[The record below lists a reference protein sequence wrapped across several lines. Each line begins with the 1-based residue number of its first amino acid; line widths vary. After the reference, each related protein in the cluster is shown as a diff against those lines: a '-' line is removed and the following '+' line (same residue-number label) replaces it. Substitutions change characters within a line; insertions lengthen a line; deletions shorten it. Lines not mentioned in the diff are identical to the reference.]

1 MTDDV
6 VIIGASVGGVRTAE
20 ALRRRG
26 FGGRITL
33 IGAEP
38 RLPYD
43 RPPLSKAFLTGQAAG
58 DDLALL
64 AGERLDRLQLELR
77 LGERAETVDLPARR
91 VRLASGEPVPFG
103 TAVIATGSLPR
114 RLPAADGWPG
124 VHVLRT
130 LDDAVAIRAALA
142 AGARVA
148 VVGGGFIG
156 AEVAWSARVL
166 GLDVAVVDPVSA
178 LMARGLGPALG
189 KVLAGR
195 HADQGVVLRLGRSV
209 ARVEG
214 AGRVERLVLDDG
226 SSLDADVVVVG
237 IGADPAVGWLAGSGL
252 PVDGGLCCDAWL
264 RVRGTDSVYAV
275 GDVARWPSSR
285 YAGPVRLEHWTNAG
299 EAALSVAAAV
309 TGTPAPFDPLPY
321 VWSDQLGARI
331 QVFGQIRPGDELV
344 YVEGGP
350 DAAEFVAT
358 SGGDGT
364 LRAVVALGARRAALR
379 WERLLRS
386 GLAWIDGR
394 GPAEPTH
401 LPARPVRGDR
411 GTHAGPFGIFPLFLN
426 GPGVAYS

>member
-6 VIIGASVGGVRTAE
+6 VIVGASVGGVRTAE

-38 RLPYD
+38 HLPYD
-43 RPPLSKAFLTGQAAG
+43 RPPLSKAFLTGQAAAG
-58 DDLALL
+58 DLALL
-64 AGERLDRLQLELR
+64 DDDRLGRLELELR
-77 LGERAETVDLPARR
+77 LGQRAAALDGPARQ

-103 TAVIATGSLPR
+103 AVVIATGSLPR
-114 RLPAADGWPG
+114 RLPSIDDWTG

-130 LDDAVAIRAALA
+130 LDDAIAVCTALA

-148 VVGGGFIG
+148 VIGGGFIG
-156 AEVAWSARVL
+156 AEVAWSARSL
-166 GLDVAVVDPVSA
+166 GLDVAIIDPLPA
-178 LMARGLGPALG
+178 LMVRGLGPALG
-189 KVLAGR
+189 KVLAAR
-195 HADQGVVLRLGRSV
+195 HAAHGVTLRLGRSV
-209 ARVEG
+209 ARAEG

-226 SSLDADVVVVG
+226 TSLDADVVVVG

-275 GDVARWPSSR
+275 GDVARWPSAR

-299 EAALSVAAAV
+299 ETALAVAAAL
-309 TGTPAPFDPLPY
+309 TGTPAPFDPLSY
-321 VWSDQLGARI
+321 VWSDQLGARV
-331 QVFGQIRPGDELV
+331 QVFGQVRPGDELV

-350 DAAEFVAT
+350 HDAEFVAA
-358 SGGDGT
+358 SGGDGM

-386 GLAWIDGR
+386 GLPWLDGY
-394 GPAEPTH
+394 GPAG
-401 LPARPVRGDR
+401 PALR
-411 GTHAGPFGIFPLFLN
+411 
-426 GPGVAYS
+426 

>member
-1 MTDDV
+1 MTGDV
-6 VIIGASVGGVRTAE
+6 VIVGASVAGVRTAE

-26 FGGRITL
+26 FDGRVTL

-38 RLPYD
+38 HRPYG
-43 RPPLSKAFLTGQAAG
+43 RPPLSKAFLTGHAAE

-64 AGERLDRLQLELR
+64 DGDRLDRLDLDLR
-77 LGERAETVDLPARR
+77 LGERAAAVDVGARQ
-91 VRLASGEPVPFG
+91 VRLVSGEPVPYG
-103 TAVIATGSLPR
+103 AAVIATGSLPR
-114 RLPAADGWPG
+114 RLSAVDGWPG

-130 LDDAVAIRAALA
+130 LDDAIAIRAALA

-166 GLDVAVVDPVSA
+166 GLDVAIIDPVPA

-189 KVLAGR
+189 TVLAAR
-195 HADQGVVLRLGRSV
+195 HADHGITLRLGRSV
-209 ARVEG
+209 ARAEG

-285 YAGPVRLEHWTNAG
+285 YGPVRLEHWTNAG
-299 EAALSVAAAV
+299 EAALAVAAAL

-321 VWSDQLGARI
+321 VWTDQLGSRL
-331 QVFGQIRPGDELV
+331 QVFGQVRPGHELV

-350 DAAEFVAT
+350 DAAEFVAA
-358 SGGDGT
+358 SGGDGK
-364 LRAVVALGARRAALR
+364 LQAVAALSISGGARRTALR

-386 GLAWIDGR
+386 GLAWTDGH
-394 GPAEPTH
+394 GPAEP
-401 LPARPVRGDR
+401 VG
-411 GTHAGPFGIFPLFLN
+411 
-426 GPGVAYS
+426 

>member
-6 VIIGASVGGVRTAE
+6 VIVGASVAGVRTAE

-43 RPPLSKAFLTGQAAG
+43 RPPLSKAFLTGNAAE
-58 DDLALL
+58 DDLTLL
-64 AGERLDRLQLELR
+64 VGERLDRLELELR
-77 LGERAETVDLPARR
+77 LGERAVAVDVPARQ
-91 VRLASGEPVPFG
+91 VRLASGEPVSFG
-103 TAVIATGSLPR
+103 AVVIATGSLPR

-130 LDDAVAIRAALA
+130 LDDALAIRAALA

-156 AEVAWSARVL
+156 AEVAWSARAL
-166 GLDVAVVDPVSA
+166 GLEVTIIDPVPA
-178 LMARGLGPALG
+178 LMTRGLGPALG
-189 KVLAGR
+189 AVLAAR
-195 HADQGVVLRLGRSV
+195 HADHGMRLRLGRSV

-214 AGRVERLVLDDG
+214 SGRVERLVLDDG
-226 SSLDADVVVVG
+226 TSLDADVVVVG

-252 PVDGGLCCDAWL
+252 AVDGGLCCDAWL
-264 RVRGTDSVYAV
+264 RVRDTDSVYAV

-285 YAGPVRLEHWTNAG
+285 YAAPVRLEHWTNAG
-299 EAALSVAAAV
+299 EAAVAVAAAL
-309 TGTPAPFDPLPY
+309 TGSPAPFDPLPY
-321 VWSDQLGARI
+321 VWSDQLGTRI
-331 QVFGQIRPGDELV
+331 QVFGQVRPGDELV

-358 SGGDGT
+358 SGGDGAT
-364 LRAVVALGARRAALR
+364 QAVVALSISGDARRAVLR

-386 GLAWIDGR
+386 GLPWVDGR
-394 GPAEPTH
+394 GPA
-401 LPARPVRGDR
+401 PVGR
-411 GTHAGPFGIFPLFLN
+411 
-426 GPGVAYS
+426 

>member
-1 MTDDV
+1 MIDDV
-6 VIIGASVGGVRTAE
+6 VIVGASVAGVRTAE

-26 FGGRITL
+26 FAGRITL

-38 RLPYD
+38 HLPYD
-43 RPPLSKAFLTGQAAG
+43 RPPLSKAFLTGRAAEG
-58 DDLALL
+58 DLALL
-64 AGERLDRLQLELR
+64 DGERLDRLELDLR
-77 LGERAETVDLPARR
+77 LGERAVAVDLPARR

-114 RLPAADGWPG
+114 RLPAIDGWPG

-130 LDDAVAIRAALA
+130 LDDATAVRAALA

-156 AEVAWSARVL
+156 AEVAWSARAQ
-166 GLDVAVVDPVSA
+166 GLDVAMIDPVPA

-189 KVLAGR
+189 RVLAAR
-195 HADQGVVLRLGRSV
+195 HADQGVTLRLGRSV
-209 ARVEG
+209 ARAEG

-237 IGADPAVGWLAGSGL
+237 IGVDPAVGWLAGSGL
-252 PVDGGLCCDAWL
+252 PVDGGLCCDACL
-264 RVRGTDSVYAV
+264 RVSGTDSVYAV
-275 GDVARWPSSR
+275 GDVARWPSAR

-299 EAALSVAAAV
+299 ETALAVAAAV
-309 TGTPAPFDPLPY
+309 TGAPAPFDPLPY
-321 VWSDQLGARI
+321 VWSDQLGARV
-331 QVFGQIRPGDELV
+331 QVFGQVRPGDELV

-350 DAAEFVAT
+350 EEAEFVAA

-364 LRAVVALGARRAALR
+364 LQAVVALGARRAALR

-386 GLAWIDGR
+386 GLTWIDGH
-394 GPAEPTH
+394 GPAES
-401 LPARPVRGDR
+401 
-411 GTHAGPFGIFPLFLN
+411 AG
-426 GPGVAYS
+426 

>member
-6 VIIGASVGGVRTAE
+6 VIVGTSVGGARTAE

-38 RLPYD
+38 CLPYD
-43 RPPLSKAFLTGQAAG
+43 RPPLSKAFLTGHAAEG
-58 DDLALL
+58 DLALL
-64 AGERLDRLQLELR
+64 DGERLDRLGLELR
-77 LGERAETVDLPARR
+77 LGERAVAVDVPARQ
-91 VRLASGEPVPFG
+91 VRLASGEPVSFG
-103 TAVIATGSLPR
+103 AVVIATGSLPR
-114 RLPAADGWPG
+114 RLPALEGWPG

-130 LDDAVAIRAALA
+130 LDDALAIRAALA

-156 AEVAWSARVL
+156 AEVAWSSRVL
-166 GLDVAVVDPVSA
+166 GLEVTIIDPVPA
-178 LMARGLGPALG
+178 LMTRGLGPALG
-189 KVLAGR
+189 EVLAGR
-195 HADQGVVLRLGRSV
+195 HADHGVRLRLGRSV
-209 ARVEG
+209 ARIEG
-214 AGRVERLVLDDG
+214 SGRVERLVLDDG

-252 PVDGGLCCDAWL
+252 AVDGGLCCDAWL

-285 YAGPVRLEHWTNAG
+285 YAAPLRLEHWTNAG
-299 EAALSVAAAV
+299 EAAVAVAAAL

-321 VWSDQLGARI
+321 VWSDQLGTRI
-331 QVFGQIRPGDELV
+331 QVFGQVRPGDELV

-350 DAAEFVAT
+350 DATEFVAT

-364 LRAVVALGARRAALR
+364 TQVVVALGARRAALR

-386 GLAWIDGR
+386 GLPWVDGR
-394 GPAEPTH
+394 GPAEPA
-401 LPARPVRGDR
+401 PR
-411 GTHAGPFGIFPLFLN
+411 
-426 GPGVAYS
+426 